1 MANKLEQMQKQKK
14 NFIFNQKFQLN
25 AKFILLA
32 NLQKVFS
39 SPIVGVTKKQQS
51 FSSLPVSTLVSNKT
65 LCQPKILFKSP
76 FKKRRRNHFIAIR
89 IRPNNMFC
97 TAKRHFQGKV
107 LFARSAG
114 NYKLNFS
121 KKTLKYNSIII
132 LKSFLK
138 NLKKKHKSFFRKR
151 ARVTVDLAVP
161 TKSLTAVLSIIGS
174 RLSKTAIFRVVLSE
188 KKAFNGCRPKK
199 KKRKKRQGLRVF
211 K

>member
-1 MANKLEQMQKQKK
+1 MVNKLEQMQKQKK

-39 SPIVGVTKKQQS
+39 SPIVGVTKKEA

-76 FKKRRRNHFIAIR
+76 VKRRRRNHFIAIR

-107 LFARSAG
+107 LLARSAG

-138 NLKKKHKSFFRKR
+138 NLKKKHKSFFRKK
-151 ARVTVDLAVP
+151 ARVTLDLAVP

-174 RLSKTAIFRVVLSE
+174 RLNKTASVRVVLSE